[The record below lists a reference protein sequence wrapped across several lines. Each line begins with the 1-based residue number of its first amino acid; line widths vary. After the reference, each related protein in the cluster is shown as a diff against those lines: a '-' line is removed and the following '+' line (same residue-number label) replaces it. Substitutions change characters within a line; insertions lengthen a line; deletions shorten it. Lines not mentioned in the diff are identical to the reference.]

1 MATWTPGPWHY
12 DPTTST
18 IVGPD
23 GVAVAVILAH
33 AEPQTAEANARLIE
47 EAPMLFD
54 ALAEAQDLG
63 AALLAE
69 RSWTRRT
76 EELVRRTLERI
87 NATIAR
93 VMAWAPPP

>member
-1 MATWTPGPWHY
+1 MATWTPGPWQY

-18 IVGPD
+18 IIGAD

-33 AEPQTAEANARLIE
+33 AERQTVEANARLIE
-47 EAPMLFD
+47 DAPMLFD

-63 AALLAE
+63 ALLLAE

-76 EELVRRTLERI
+76 EELVRQTLERI

-93 VMAWAPPP
+93 VMAWAPP